1 MEVLNLQQTEVVM
14 RIETLFNVYATLR
27 DRMEDAALSVRP
39 GAKAE
44 WERLDRLANK
54 IDNRISGVKF
64 CPVCGRGHGGHE
76 SNCARK
82 LRIRA
87 QIDAIYHAQSVYG
100 RTGRRMAIDAVAD
113 GTLMDYHAAADYVAD
128 LDEWVS

>member
-1 MEVLNLQQTEVVM
+1 M

-39 GAKAE
+39 GARAE
-44 WERLDRLANK
+44 WTRLDRLANK

-76 SNCARK
+76 LDCARR
-82 LRIRA
+82 LRFKAHR
-87 QIDAIYHAQSVYG
+87 DAIYHAQSVYG
-100 RTGRRMAIDAVAD
+100 RAGRRMAVDAVAD
-113 GTLMDYHAAADYVAD
+113 GTDMDYWAAADYVAD